1 MGTVEFAIMALL
13 IASRSPPVLR
23 SMTVSAPYFRQICSF
38 SSSASISLLRLELP
52 IFALILVLASL
63 PIAIG
68 SKFS

>member
-1 MGTVEFAIMALL
+1 MGTLEFAIIALL
-13 IASRSPPVLR
+13 MVSRSPPVLR

-38 SSSASISLLRLELP
+38 LNSASISLLRLELP

-68 SKFS
+68 SKFA